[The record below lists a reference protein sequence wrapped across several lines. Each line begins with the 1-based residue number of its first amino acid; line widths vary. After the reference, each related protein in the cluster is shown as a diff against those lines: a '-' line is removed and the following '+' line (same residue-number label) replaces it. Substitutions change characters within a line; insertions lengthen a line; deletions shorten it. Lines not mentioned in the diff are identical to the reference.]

1 MIKYWPNRQS
11 IQLNLAVA
19 NLFVQTYQKFS
30 YKLSNRTRIC
40 LPIDILD
47 TYIKKQ
53 LFLDILI
60 ELEILI
66 LDIIELNLDIQNIK
80 QLNNKILHDIVTKAM
95 KNFLHE
101 LKYRNKYNLI
111 YFYSSYNKL
120 FFAEHKILIQ
130 DLLTY
135 LIFGANAID
144 KTVFPFYKLKTPFNY
159 VQILLENAI
168 IQIGNTIAFNLLE
181 NFKSI
186 QAISKFLI
194 LNNLCNYNYT
204 SIRSISRFRNNLISY
219 NIANLYL
226 YHPQNIYCCKYQIWL
241 LSSKGIFYKYIHI
254 DRSSEYLKLSKIQ
267 LWIVLYLEI
276 QDFIVPKI
284 NTLIIILGRFI
295 VYILVEI
302 IGKGFQLCFKSM
314 IQKINQN

>member
-1 MIKYWPNRQS
+1 MINYWPNRQS
-11 IQLNLAVA
+11 IHLNLAVA

-30 YKLSNRTRIC
+30 YKLSNKTRIC

-53 LFLDILI
+53 LFIDILI
-60 ELEILI
+60 ELETLV
-66 LDIIELNLDIQNIK
+66 LDLIELNLDTKNIK

-95 KNFLHE
+95 KNFL
-101 LKYRNKYNLI
+101 NKMKHKSDYNII

-144 KTVFPFYKLKTPFNY
+144 KTIFPFYKLKTPFNH
-159 VQILLENAI
+159 VQLLLENAI
-168 IQIGNTIAFNLLE
+168 IEIGNIITFNLLE

-194 LNNLCNYNYT
+194 VNNLCNYRQT
-204 SIRSISRFRNNLISY
+204 SIRSISNFRNNLINY
-219 NIANLYL
+219 HFINLYL
-226 YHPQNIYCCKYQIWL
+226 YYPQNIYCCKYPIWL
-241 LSSKGIFYKYIHI
+241 LSSKGIFFKYIHI

-267 LWIVLYLEI
+267 LCIILYLEI
-276 QDFIVPKI
+276 QDFVVPKI
-284 NTLIIILGRFI
+284 NTLIIILGKFI

-302 IGKGFQLCFKSM
+302 IGKGFQLCFKS
-314 IQKINQN
+314 IIKRINQK